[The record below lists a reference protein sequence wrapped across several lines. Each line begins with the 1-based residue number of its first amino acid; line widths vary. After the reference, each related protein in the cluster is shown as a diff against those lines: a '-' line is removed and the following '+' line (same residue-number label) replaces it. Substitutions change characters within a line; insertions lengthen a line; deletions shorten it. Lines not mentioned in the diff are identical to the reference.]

1 MHRHLMISITDTSQI
16 GEARRAA
23 TRLAED
29 LQFNPTDAGRVSI
42 IATELAT
49 NLVRHA
55 TAGGSLLV
63 LAQESP
69 GEKHLEI
76 TAIDSGP
83 GMADVQ
89 RCLQDGFSTAGTP
102 GNGLGA
108 VRRLADQLDLQ
119 SSPAGTAIW
128 CRIAAQAPAQSRTP
142 RSFAVGAI
150 SVPAPMEILCGDG
163 WRIEHAPGRLSLLI
177 ADGLGHGPFACD
189 AAEAVAAIFAKNPF
203 DSPRA
208 QIEAAHSAVSGT
220 RGAAVAIA
228 SIDLHAG
235 KLTYAG
241 VGNIAGSL
249 FNAGAS
255 RGLFSHNGI
264 VGHQVRKVQ
273 EFEYPLDAQSI
284 LIMHSDGL
292 QTRWSL
298 DKYPGL
304 ARRHPAVIAGVLYR
318 DFKRG
323 KDDATVIVAAPTP
336 SGEAIQ

>member
-1 MHRHLMISITDTSQI
+1 MHRHLMIPITDTSQI

-29 LQFNPTDAGRVSI
+29 LQFNATDAGRVSI

-55 TAGGSLLV
+55 TTGGSILM
-63 LAQESP
+63 LAQESA

-108 VRRLADQLDLQ
+108 VRRLADQMDLL
-119 SSPAGTAIW
+119 SSPTGTAIW
-128 CRIAAQAPAQSRTP
+128 CRIAAQAPAQKHTE
-142 RSFAVGAI
+142 RSFAFGAVC
-150 SVPAPMEILCGDG
+150 VPAPMEILCGDA
-163 WRIEHAPGRLSLLI
+163 WRIERAPGRASILV
-177 ADGLGHGPFACD
+177 ADGLGHGPSAFE
-189 AAEAVAAIFAKNPF
+189 AAEAVAGIFDKNPF
-203 DSPRA
+203 DSPRSL
-208 QIEAAHSAVSGT
+208 IEAAHSAISGT

-228 SIDLHAG
+228 NIDLQAG
-235 KLTYAG
+235 KLIYAG
-241 VGNIAGSL
+241 VGNISGSL
-249 FNAGAS
+249 LTAGAS

-273 EFEYPLDAQSI
+273 EFEYPFDAQSM

-298 DKYPGL
+298 EKYPGL

-323 KDDATVIVAAPTP
+323 KDDATVIVAAPAAA
-336 SGEAIQ
+336 GEAVP